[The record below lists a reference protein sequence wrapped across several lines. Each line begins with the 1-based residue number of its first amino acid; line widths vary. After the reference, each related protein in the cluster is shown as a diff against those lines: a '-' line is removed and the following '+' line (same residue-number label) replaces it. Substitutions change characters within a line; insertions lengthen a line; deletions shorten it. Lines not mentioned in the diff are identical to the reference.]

1 MIFLNKSSENKVLK
15 IIKKFEMYKAAR
27 IDRLSG
33 RFLRDEAEILSRRI
47 SEICNLSISRGV
59 FPDTCKVVKLKPIY
73 KKKKKER
80 SFQLQ
85 TYFFTSNHF

>member
-1 MIFLNKSSENKVLK
+1 MIFLNKASENKVLK
-15 IIKKFEMYKAAR
+15 IIKKLEMYKAAGT
-27 IDRLSG
+27 DRLSR
-33 RFLRDEAEILSRRI
+33 RFLRDGAEILSRPI

-59 FPDTCKVVKLKPIY
+59 FPDTCKVAKLKPIY
-73 KKKKKER
+73 RKKKKER